1 MSALPVAADEQYCGP
16 QADAL
21 NDERHPASR
30 HVDVSMIRATGNI

>member
-21 NDERHPASR
+21 NDERHLLSR
-30 HVDVSMIRATGNI
+30 HVDVSTRR